1 MWHKKLVWMY
11 MDTKYGGV
19 EWRQSLT
26 LQTMKRK
33 TSIKFSV
40 NNF

>member
-1 MWHKKLVWMY
+1 MWHKKLMWMC

-26 LQTMKRK
+26 LQALKH
-33 TSIKFSV
+33 INFYYVFS
-40 NNF
+40 